1 MPAYRR
7 VCWSRQSSP
16 RSLYADLLRQRF
28 YKACAKVGLNQRRYA
43 LDATRFHQPPKP
55 PSAQMSLF

>member
-1 MPAYRR
+1 